1 MENFADLYSDY
12 LISSSSYATSTGMAN
27 LLSIKHDKITRELS
41 NGDYDSKFL
50 WKQSKVYV
58 KELTQSKELITL
70 SFDDSIEEKRYTDE
84 SELHCWHFD
93 HTFGKSVRGVNF
105 LTALIEVG
113 TMRLPCAVEFVKK
126 DLWKKDPKTGKEKR
140 TFRAPD
146 ENDWTLVKK
155 RTEYSIENSG
165 KTVGEYIYDAL
176 LKNNIEVYKFDY
188 KVDSLINLI
197 SNNYSA
203 AILMLHGKDGEDGV
217 IQGFL
222 ECFNIP
228 YSGSG
233 ILASSLAMDKY
244 RTKLLWN
251 GLSIPN
257 ARFLYID
264 NNMHFV
270 ENPTKIFNALIQNN
284 LTYPLIVKPNHG
296 GSTLGI
302 SIVNNDSELIEAINK
317 SLGNDDAILIEEL
330 DRKSV
335 V

>member
-1 MENFADLYSDY
+1 MLINTAVHDIIKMRQDY
-12 LISSSSYATSTGMAN
+12 GKIVVVMGGDSSEREISLMSGN
-27 LLSIKHDKITRELS
+27 
-41 NGDYDSKFL
+41 
-50 WKQSKVYV
+50 
-58 KELTQSKELITL
+58 
-70 SFDDSIEEKRYTDE
+70 
-84 SELHCWHFD
+84 
-93 HTFGKSVRGVNF
+93 
-105 LTALIEVG
+105 
-113 TMRLPCAVEFVKK
+113 AV
-126 DLWKKDPKTGKEKR
+126 
-140 TFRAPD
+140 
-146 ENDWTLVKK
+146 
-155 RTEYSIENSG
+155 
-165 KTVGEYIYDAL
+165 YDAL

-317 SLGNDDAILIEEL
+317 SLGNDDAILIEEFLIGDEYTVVL
-330 DRKSV
+330 DKNNIYPTINIKLPKDKLNYDYNDKYFTNNAIYECPAHLGELQDHLLQYARTIYESMGISGIARIDFMIIKNHHNQNNAIRFLEINTIPGMTTHSFV
-335 V
+335 PMAFSKVGITFEQLCMYILNLSFHK